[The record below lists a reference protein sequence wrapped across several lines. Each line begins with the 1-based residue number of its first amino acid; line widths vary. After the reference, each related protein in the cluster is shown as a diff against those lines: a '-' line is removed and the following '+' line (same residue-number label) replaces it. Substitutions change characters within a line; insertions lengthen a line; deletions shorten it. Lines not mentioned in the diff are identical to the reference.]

1 MKLTREL
8 KTGIIVV
15 GGIVLFILGFT
26 FLKATNLFSSS
37 RTFYAVYEKV
47 NGLTP
52 GTSVSINGLKVG
64 NIQDIRFI
72 DDKGQLLVN
81 FTIDNDFEFS
91 KNSIAEIYDTGI
103 IAGKGLRIVPVYD
116 QSELAKDG
124 DTLRA
129 SIDPGLTELVNQKL
143 APLQKSLD
151 AILKNADSVM
161 IGVDAILD
169 STSRQHIKNTLAN
182 LDGVTRNFNQAGQTL
197 NNLLSSNK
205 GKLDRTLTN
214 VDHLSENLANLSDTL
229 VNADLGLAVNNLKN
243 SMVKLNQVMDKIDSG
258 EGSIGKLMNDDKLYT
273 NLSEASLELE
283 LLLEDMRLNP
293 KRYVHFS
300 LFGKKA
306 KPYKP
311 QDNTNDIEEQ
321 QETKVE

>member
-1 MKLTREL
+1 LKLTREL

-26 FLKATNLFSSS
+26 FLKATNIFSSS
-37 RTFYAVYEKV
+37 RTFYAVYDKV
-47 NGLTP
+47 SGLTP

-64 NIQDIRFI
+64 TIQDIRFM
-72 DDKGQLLVN
+72 DAKGRLLVSFN
-81 FTIDNDFEFS
+81 IDSDFQFS

-103 IAGKGLRIVPVYD
+103 IAGKGLRVVPVYD
-116 QSELAKDG
+116 QSGMSKDG
-124 DTLRA
+124 DTLRS

-169 STSRQHIKNTLAN
+169 SSSRQHIKNTLKN
-182 LDGVTRNFNQAGQTL
+182 LDGVTRNFNQAGETL
-197 NNLLSSNK
+197 NNLLTSNK

-214 VDHLSENLANLSDTL
+214 VDQLSGNLAKLSDTL
-229 VNADLGLAVNNLKN
+229 VQADLGLAVENLKS
-243 SMVKLNQVMDKIDSG
+243 SMSKLNQVMSKIESG
-258 EGSIGKLMNDDKLYT
+258 NGSIGKLMNDDKLYT
-273 NLSEASLELE
+273 NLSQATLELE

-300 LFGKKA
+300 LFGKKP
-306 KPYKP
+306 KPYEP
-311 QDNTNDIEEQ
+311 QDQSEDQNSQ
-321 QETKVE
+321 QETQVE

>member
-37 RTFYAVYEKV
+37 RTYYAVYEKV

-72 DDKGQLLVN
+72 DTKGRLLVS
-81 FTIDNDFEFS
+81 FTIDNDFQFS

-116 QSELAKDG
+116 QSGISKDG
-124 DTLRA
+124 DTLSG

-143 APLQKSLD
+143 APLQESLD

-161 IGVDAILD
+161 VGVDAILD
-169 STSRQHIKNTLAN
+169 EKSRDHIKNTLEN
-182 LDGVTRNFNQAGQTL
+182 LDGVTRNFNESAQTL
-197 NNLLSSNK
+197 NNLLSTNK

-214 VDHLSENLANLSDTL
+214 VDHLSENLSNLSDTL
-229 VNADLGLAVNNLKN
+229 VNADIGLAVNNLKN
-243 SMVKLNQVMDKIDSG
+243 SMVSLNNVMGKLERG
-258 EGSIGKLMNDDKLYT
+258 EGSVGKLMNDDKLYT
-273 NLSEASLELE
+273 NLSEATLELE

-300 LFGKKA
+300 LFGRKA
-306 KPYKP
+306 KPYQP
-311 QDNTNDIEEQ
+311 NEETKDQQ
-321 QETKVE
+321 QEEIKGE

>member
-26 FLKATNLFSSS
+26 FLKATNIFSSS
-37 RTFYAVYEKV
+37 RTFYAVYDEV

-52 GTSVSINGLKVG
+52 GTTVTINGLKVG
-64 NIQDIRFI
+64 TIQDIRFI
-72 DDKGQLLVN
+72 NTQGNLLVS
-81 FTIDNDFEFS
+81 FSIDNDFQFS

-103 IAGKGLRIVPVYD
+103 IAGKGLRVVPVYD
-116 QSELAKDG
+116 QSGLSKDG
-124 DTLRA
+124 DTLPG

-161 IGVDAILD
+161 VGVDAILD
-169 STSRQHIKNTLAN
+169 PKSRQHIKNTLEN
-182 LDGVTRNFNQAGQTL
+182 LDGVTRNFNEAGQTL
-197 NNLLSSNK
+197 NTLLTSNK

-214 VDHLSENLANLSDTL
+214 VDQLSENLANLSDTL
-229 VNADLGLAVNNLKN
+229 VNADLGVAVNGLKN
-243 SMVKLNQVMDKIDSG
+243 SMIKLNEVMGKIEQG
-258 EGSIGKLMNDDKLYT
+258 EGSIGKLMNDDELYT
-273 NLSEASLELE
+273 NLSDASLELE

-306 KPYKP
+306 KPYEP
-311 QDNTNDIEEQ
+311 QEQ
-321 QETKVE
+321 ADESVQEN

>member
-64 NIQDIRFI
+64 TIQNIRFL
-72 DDKGQLLVN
+72 DSKGHLLVS
-81 FTIDNDFEFS
+81 FTVDNDFQFS
-91 KNSIAEIYDTGI
+91 KNSTAEIYDTGI
-103 IAGKGLRIVPVYD
+103 IAGKGLRIVPVFD
-116 QSELAKDG
+116 QGPLSKDG
-124 DTLRA
+124 DTLQS
-129 SIDPGLTELVNQKL
+129 SIDPGLSELVNQKL
-143 APLQKSLD
+143 APLQESLD

-169 STSRQHIKNTLAN
+169 SASRQHIKSTLEN
-182 LDGVTRNFNQAGQTL
+182 LDGVTHNFNQAGQTL
-197 NNLLSSNK
+197 NRLLANNK
-205 GKLDRTLTN
+205 NKLDRTLTN
-214 VDHLSENLANLSDTL
+214 VDQLSGNLASLSDTL
-229 VNADLGLAVNNLKN
+229 ANANIGLAVSSLKN
-243 SMVKLNQVMDKIDSG
+243 SMVKLNQVMDKIEQG
-258 EGSIGKLMNDDKLYT
+258 EGSIGKLMNDEQLYT
-273 NLSEASLELE
+273 NLSDASLELE

-306 KPYKP
+306 KPYEP
-311 QDNTNDIEEQ
+311 NDQKEGLEQ
-321 QETKVE
+321 ED

>member
-26 FLKATNLFSSS
+26 FLKATNIFSSS
-37 RTFYAVYEKV
+37 RTFYAVYDKV
-47 NGLTP
+47 SGLTP

-64 NIQDIRFI
+64 TIQDIRFM
-72 DDKGQLLVN
+72 DAKGRLLVSFN
-81 FTIDNDFEFS
+81 IDSDFQFS

-103 IAGKGLRIVPVYD
+103 IAGKGLRVVPVYD
-116 QSELAKDG
+116 QSGMSKDG
-124 DTLRA
+124 DTLRS

-169 STSRQHIKNTLAN
+169 SSSRQHIKNTLKN
-182 LDGVTRNFNQAGQTL
+182 LDGVTRNFNQAGETL
-197 NNLLSSNK
+197 NNLLTSNK

-214 VDHLSENLANLSDTL
+214 VDVLSGNLAKLSDTL
-229 VNADLGLAVNNLKN
+229 VQADLGLAVENLKS
-243 SMVKLNQVMDKIDSG
+243 SMSKLNQVMSKIESG
-258 EGSIGKLMNDDKLYT
+258 NGSIGKLMNDDKLYT
-273 NLSEASLELE
+273 NLSQATLELE

-300 LFGKKA
+300 LFGKKP
-306 KPYKP
+306 KPYEP
-311 QDNTNDIEEQ
+311 QDQSEDQNSQ
-321 QETKVE
+321 QETQVE

>member
-1 MKLTREL
+1 LKLTREL

-64 NIQDIRFI
+64 TIQDIRFI
-72 DDKGQLLVN
+72 DTKGRLLVS
-81 FTIDNDFEFS
+81 FTIDNDFKFS
-91 KNSIAEIYDTGI
+91 KNSTAEIYDTGI
-103 IAGKGLRIVPVYD
+103 IAGKGLRVVPLYD
-116 QSELAKDG
+116 QAELSKDG
-124 DTLRA
+124 DTLRS

-143 APLQKSLD
+143 APLQRSLD
-151 AILKNADSVM
+151 AILQNADSVM
-161 IGVDAILD
+161 VGVDEILD
-169 STSRQHIKNTLAN
+169 PKSRQHIKNTLEN
-182 LDGVTRNFNQAGQTL
+182 LDGVTRNFNEAGQTL
-197 NNLLSSNK
+197 NTMLSDNK

-214 VDHLSENLANLSDTL
+214 VDQLSENLADLSDTL
-229 VNADLGLAVNNLKN
+229 VNADLGLALNSLKN
-243 SMVKLNQVMDKIDSG
+243 SMLKLNQVMGKIEQG
-258 EGSIGKLMNDDKLYT
+258 EGSIGKLMNDDELYT
-273 NLSEASLELE
+273 NLSDASLELE

-306 KPYKP
+306 KPYEP
-311 QDNTNDIEEQ
+311 QDQANDTVLE
-321 QETKVE
+321 K

>member
-1 MKLTREL
+1 MKLSREL

-64 NIQDIRFI
+64 SIQDIRFI
-72 DDKGQLLVN
+72 DTQGHLLVS
-81 FTIDNDFEFS
+81 FTIDNDFQFS
-91 KNSIAEIYDTGI
+91 KNSTAEIYDTGI
-103 IAGKGLRIVPVYD
+103 IAGKGLRVVPIYD
-116 QSELAKDG
+116 QAALSKDG
-124 DTLRA
+124 DTLRS

-151 AILKNADSVM
+151 AVLQNADSVM

-169 STSRQHIKNTLAN
+169 STSRQHIKNTLKN
-182 LDGVTRNFNQAGQTL
+182 LDGVTHNFNQAGQTL
-197 NNLLSSNK
+197 NNLLSTNK

-214 VDHLSENLANLSDTL
+214 VDQLSENLANLSDTL
-229 VNADLGLAVNNLKN
+229 VNADLGLAVNSLKN
-243 SMVKLNQVMDKIDSG
+243 SMIKLNQVMDKIEQG
-258 EGSIGKLMNDDKLYT
+258 EGSIGKLMNDDELYT
-273 NLSEASLELE
+273 NLSDASLELE

-306 KPYKP
+306 KPYEP
-311 QDNTNDIEEQ
+311 QEEETNIIETED
-321 QETKVE
+321 

>member
-26 FLKATNLFSSS
+26 FLKATNIFSSS
-37 RTFYAVYEKV
+37 RTFYAVYDEV

-52 GTSVSINGLKVG
+52 GTTVTINGLKVG
-64 NIQDIRFI
+64 TIQDIRFMNTQ
-72 DDKGQLLVN
+72 GNLLVS
-81 FTIDNDFEFS
+81 FSIDNDFQFS

-103 IAGKGLRIVPVYD
+103 IAGKGLRVVPVYD
-116 QSELAKDG
+116 QSGLSKDG
-124 DTLRA
+124 DTLPG

-161 IGVDAILD
+161 VGVDAILD
-169 STSRQHIKNTLAN
+169 PKSRQHIKNTLEN
-182 LDGVTRNFNQAGQTL
+182 LDGVTRNFNEAGQTL
-197 NNLLSSNK
+197 NTLLTSNK

-214 VDHLSENLANLSDTL
+214 VDQLSENLANLSDTL
-229 VNADLGLAVNNLKN
+229 VNADLGVAVNGLKN
-243 SMVKLNQVMDKIDSG
+243 SMIKLNEVMGKIEQG
-258 EGSIGKLMNDDKLYT
+258 EGSIGKLMNDDELYT
-273 NLSEASLELE
+273 NLSDASLELE

-306 KPYKP
+306 KPYEP
-311 QDNTNDIEEQ
+311 QEQ
-321 QETKVE
+321 ADESVQEN

>member
-37 RTFYAVYEKV
+37 RTYYAVYEKV

-72 DDKGQLLVN
+72 DAKGRLLVS
-81 FTIDNDFEFS
+81 FTIDNDFQFS
-91 KNSIAEIYDTGI
+91 KNSVAEIYDTGI

-116 QSELAKDG
+116 QSGISKDG
-124 DTLRA
+124 DTLSG

-143 APLQKSLD
+143 APLQESLD

-161 IGVDAILD
+161 VGVDAILD
-169 STSRQHIKNTLAN
+169 EKSRDHIKNTLEN
-182 LDGVTRNFNQAGQTL
+182 LDGVTRNFNESAQTL
-197 NNLLSSNK
+197 NNLLSTNK

-214 VDHLSENLANLSDTL
+214 VDHLSENLSNLSDTL
-229 VNADLGLAVNNLKN
+229 VKADIGLAVNNLKN
-243 SMVKLNQVMDKIDSG
+243 SMISLNKVMGKLERG
-258 EGSIGKLMNDDKLYT
+258 EGSVGKLMNDDKLYT
-273 NLSEASLELE
+273 NLSEATLELE

-300 LFGKKA
+300 LFGRKA
-306 KPYKP
+306 KPYQP
-311 QDNTNDIEEQ
+311 NEETKDQQ
-321 QETKVE
+321 QEEIKGE

>member
-1 MKLTREL
+1 LKLTREL

-26 FLKATNLFSSS
+26 FLKATNIFSSS
-37 RTFYAVYEKV
+37 RTFYAVYDEV

-52 GTSVSINGLKVG
+52 GTTVTINGLKVG
-64 NIQDIRFI
+64 TIQDIRFMNTQ
-72 DDKGQLLVN
+72 GNLLVS
-81 FTIDNDFEFS
+81 FSIDNDFQFS

-103 IAGKGLRIVPVYD
+103 IAGKGLRVVPVYD
-116 QSELAKDG
+116 QSGLSKDG
-124 DTLRA
+124 DTLPG

-161 IGVDAILD
+161 VGVDAILD
-169 STSRQHIKNTLAN
+169 PKSRQHIKNTLEN
-182 LDGVTRNFNQAGQTL
+182 LDGVTRNFNEAGQTL
-197 NNLLSSNK
+197 NTLLTSNK

-214 VDHLSENLANLSDTL
+214 VDQLSENLANLSDTL
-229 VNADLGLAVNNLKN
+229 VNADLGVAVNGLKN
-243 SMVKLNQVMDKIDSG
+243 SMIKLNEVMGKIEQG
-258 EGSIGKLMNDDKLYT
+258 EGSIGKLMNDDELYT
-273 NLSEASLELE
+273 NLSDASLELE

-306 KPYKP
+306 KPYEP
-311 QDNTNDIEEQ
+311 QEQ
-321 QETKVE
+321 VDESVQEN

>member
-26 FLKATNLFSSS
+26 FLKATNIFSSS

-64 NIQDIRFI
+64 TIQDIRFL
-72 DDKGQLLVN
+72 DSKGHLLVS
-81 FTIDNDFEFS
+81 FTIDNDFQFS
-91 KNSIAEIYDTGI
+91 KNSTAEIYDTGI
-103 IAGKGLRIVPVYD
+103 IAGKGLRIVPIYD
-116 QSELAKDG
+116 QAELSKDG
-124 DTLRA
+124 DTLQS

-143 APLQKSLD
+143 APLQESLD

-161 IGVDAILD
+161 IGVDAVLD
-169 STSRQHIKNTLAN
+169 STSRQHIKNTLEN
-182 LDGVTRNFNQAGQTL
+182 LDGVTYNFNQAGQTL
-197 NNLLSSNK
+197 NNLLSTNK

-214 VDHLSENLANLSDTL
+214 VDQLSENLASLSDTL
-229 VNADLGLAVNNLKN
+229 VNADIGLAVNSLKN
-243 SMVKLNQVMDKIDSG
+243 SMIKLNQVMGKIEQG
-258 EGSIGKLMNDDKLYT
+258 EGSIGKLMNDDELYT
-273 NLSEASLELE
+273 NLSDASLELE

-306 KPYKP
+306 KPYEP
-311 QDNTNDIEEQ
+311 NEQEDDIE
-321 QETKVE
+321 QEN